1 MEKPKTITIK
11 LYDKEENEVINE
23 LMNELERLENMV
35 WNRVINGDDGMEVYY
50 RWMMKINN
58 VYYR

>member
-23 LMNELERLENMV
+23 LINELERLEKMV
-35 WNRVINGDDGMEVYY
+35 WERVINEDDGMEVYY
-50 RWMMKINN
+50 RWMMKINDN
-58 VYYR
+58 R

>member
-23 LMNELERLENMV
+23 LERLENIV
-35 WNRVINGDDGMEVYY
+35 WNRVINRDDGMEVYY

>member
-23 LMNELERLENMV
+23 IINELERLENIV
-35 WNRVINGDDGMEVYY
+35 WDRVINGDDGMEVYY
-50 RWMMKINN
+50 RWMMKINDGD
-58 VYYR
+58 

>member
-23 LMNELERLENMV
+23 LMNELERLENIV
-35 WNRVINGDDGMEVYY
+35 WDRVINGDDGMEVYY
-50 RWMMKINN
+50 RWMMKINDN
-58 VYYR
+58 R

>member
-23 LMNELERLENMV
+23 LINELERLENIV
-35 WNRVINGDDGMEVYY
+35 WDRVINGYDGMEVYY
-50 RWMMKINN
+50 RWMMKINDN
-58 VYYR
+58 R

>member
-23 LMNELERLENMV
+23 LINELERLENIV
-35 WNRVINGDDGMEVYY
+35 WDRVINGDDGMEVYY
-50 RWMMKINN
+50 RWMMKINDN
-58 VYYR
+58 R

>member
-23 LMNELERLENMV
+23 LINELERLENIV
-35 WNRVINGDDGMEVYY
+35 WDRVINGYDGMKVYY
-50 RWMMKINN
+50 RWMMRINDN
-58 VYYR
+58 R